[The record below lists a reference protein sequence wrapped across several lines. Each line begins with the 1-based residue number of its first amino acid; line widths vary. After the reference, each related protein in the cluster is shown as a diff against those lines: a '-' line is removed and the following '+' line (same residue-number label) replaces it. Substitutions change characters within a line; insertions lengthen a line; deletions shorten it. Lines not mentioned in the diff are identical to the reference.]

1 MKKYNLLALI
11 ISFIITTGLL
21 LWMLILVS
29 NTHIIDKEGVGL
41 GNFKNFQEIILAP
54 DTDLSQEIFSTQNEL
69 TKLTIALK
77 STKPSTL
84 SLELQ
89 KENHVVR
96 QRSINIPQL
105 NHVQFIEWLFDPIID
120 SQNKKYLLNIK
131 TGAQITLFTVEP
143 ERYDGGNLYING
155 SINDP
160 ERIII
165 DWEYF
170 SANPIK
176 TLINRITYAKPGIF
190 NHSATFIILFILF
203 GILTTII
210 LWGFINLLLVNNK
223 NKK

>member
-41 GNFKNFQEIILAP
+41 DNFKNFQEIILAP

-69 TKLTIALK
+69 TKLTISLK

-96 QRSINIPQL
+96 QHSINIPQL
-105 NHVQFIEWLFDPIID
+105 SHVQFIEWLFDPITD
-120 SQNKKYLLNIK
+120 SRDKKYLLNIK
-131 TGAQITLFTVEP
+131 TGTQITLFTVEP

-155 SINDP
+155 PINDQ
-160 ERIII
+160 ERVII

-170 SANPIK
+170 AAHPIN
-176 TLINRITYAKPGIF
+176 TLINRITYTKPSIF
-190 NHSATFIILFILF
+190 NKTPTIVLLLTLFWIMNFIMLYQ
-203 GILTTII
+203 II
-210 LWGFINLLLVNNK
+210 KFFINSGCHE
-223 NKK
+223 